1 MNFKPTS
8 RILFVFLSLAL
19 LHLSSCTKKQY
30 KCKRDCITLA
40 LEGNLVS
47 LNGNAAPMN
56 TPYKILFMEGGS
68 TWIDFNPGREY
79 VVKEGITDASGI
91 MKETIKVD
99 QNLLKGTYSIYV
111 RYFPS
116 ENYHFCDN
124 PPMHT
129 VPDVPIDN
137 FDKHTLNLY
146 EKKVVTIHTEKIHND
161 VFDKRE
167 LLFGAQTQCTFGFFS
182 SNPVEIN
189 PAETSGD
196 YAIYGL
202 LNAMNILT
210 LKKTKLGNP
219 NTYEWITDSFYVD
232 ANTVSHT
239 IQY

>member
-1 MNFKPTS
+1 MKQY
-8 RILFVFLSLAL
+8 R
-19 LHLSSCTKKQY
+19 HLSIMFALGMVFFLLESCTKKQY
-30 KCKRDCITLA
+30 KCKRDCITIA

-47 LNGNAAPMN
+47 LNGNTTHMN

-68 TWIDFNPGREY
+68 SWIDFNPDLEY
-79 VVKEGITDASGI
+79 VVTEGTTDASGI
-91 MKETIKVD
+91 MKQTIKVD
-99 QNLLKGTYSIYV
+99 QNLLKGSYSIYV

-129 VPDVPIDN
+129 LATVPIDN

-146 EKKVVTIHTEKIHND
+146 EKKKINIHTEKVNND

-167 LLFGAQTQCTFGFFS
+167 LLFGAQTQCTFGFLS
-182 SNPVEIN
+182 SNAVEIN

-196 YAIYGL
+196 YKIYGL

-210 LKKTKLGNP
+210 VKKTRLGNP
-219 NTYEWITDSFYVD
+219 NSYEWITDSFYVD
-232 ANTVSHT
+232 ATTESHT